1 MAVKDPN
8 FAEGKSIAIG
18 SHFNQ
23 AVKSAMANSGFDIS
37 DKNKDAIESLTKS
50 IAQDLG
56 FIYSNK
62 DGQTSLVS
70 YDGKNAK
77 MDNAYNPKELEHKD
91 QGILKDTS
99 PKQQKAFLSAMET
112 SGIIDNGQV
121 VKAASR
127 SQIIG
132 CCKVAG
138 IHINSDSR
146 EMQNS
151 IKHLQE
157 KAKSVAI
164 VPSWNDR
171 VNMNKKLE
179 AGFIGAV
186 GTSSAILGAVSIL
199 AMFSGFAVLAA
210 ASMAVTFAGI
220 TIASSLVVRDAV
232 NEASASIKNN
242 NLTNAHKELKEEA
255 LNKFKTA
262 KTDKEKQGARSEF
275 VEHQMQEKLYNIRAQ
290 ENAGIS
296 GANTIFMAS
305 IAIAAITVLGLFGGI
320 GAGMAAL
327 ATGASFIA
335 GTGVMVGTKKYFGKE
350 ANHVSRDLK
359 EFDNL
364 VKNRQEGKLVDSQIQ
379 RLEELETKYINQEIQ
394 DIEAEIDTKIN
405 VDNPAYKKEAKP
417 TLDVNNSKSQQAAPG
432 NNTTPEQ
439 KIVELLGNHNNNIKC
454 PIREGLKSVKL
465 QGKKT
470 LEESKATKHKSEENN
485 KEGDNISI

>member
-1 MAVKDPN
+1 
-8 FAEGKSIAIG
+8 
-18 SHFNQ
+18 
-23 AVKSAMANSGFDIS
+23 
-37 DKNKDAIESLTKS
+37 
-50 IAQDLG
+50 
-56 FIYSNK
+56 
-62 DGQTSLVS
+62 
-70 YDGKNAK
+70 
-77 MDNAYNPKELEHKD
+77 
-91 QGILKDTS
+91 
-99 PKQQKAFLSAMET
+99 
-112 SGIIDNGQV
+112 
-121 VKAASR
+121 
-127 SQIIG
+127 
-132 CCKVAG
+132 
-138 IHINSDSR
+138 
-146 EMQNS
+146 
-151 IKHLQE
+151 
-157 KAKSVAI
+157 
-164 VPSWNDR
+164 
-171 VNMNKKLE
+171 MNKKLE

-186 GTSSAILGAVSIL
+186 GTSSAILGADSIL